1 MNSIACASCDSEK
14 VKKVRRTY
22 ATKYNQVPISIK
34 NVEMYEC
41 SSCPEKFFTP
51 EQARAVSIAT
61 KNQVRES
68 QGLLSA
74 EAIIDIRRRLN
85 LSQTDLEKL
94 FGLGSKVVTRWET
107 GRVVQSKTADLA
119 LRLLDM
125 EPNTFH
131 RLRKTSPRARVHP
144 HPPAKRQARG

>member
-1 MNSIACASCDSEK
+1 MNKITCAACDSEQ
-14 VKKVRRTY
+14 VKKVRGTY

-34 NVEMYEC
+34 NVEMYKC
-41 SSCPEKFFTP
+41 SSCGEKFFTP
-51 EQARAVSIAT
+51 EQARAVSVAT

-94 FGLGSKVVTRWET
+94 FGLGAKVVTRWET
-107 GRVVQSKTADLA
+107 GRVVQSKTADVA
-119 LRLLDM
+119 LRLLEM
-125 EPNTFH
+125 RPESVQ
-131 RLRKTSPRARVHP
+131 RLRKTSRRIPAHRLSSRKQRARN
-144 HPPAKRQARG
+144 